1 MSNKNILLIEDDP
14 FIKQMYANK
23 IEEMQIKV
31 FSSINQ
37 DGLQSTLEDNS
48 INLILLDL
56 VLPNTSGY
64 DILKWLKA
72 QPKFRDIP
80 VIVLSNLSSQSDINK
95 AFEYGAIDYIVKSN
109 YTPAEVMRTIQKH
122 LPQT

>member
-1 MSNKNILLIEDDP
+1 MNNKNILLIEDDI

-37 DGLQSTLEDNS
+37 DELQATLENNS
-48 INLILLDL
+48 IDLILLDL

-72 QPKFRDIP
+72 ESKFRDIP

-109 YTPAEVMRTIQKH
+109 YTPAEVMRTINKH